1 MNHQDLVNNFIYLME
16 PTGAQKASPKQ
27 ILCVALQGTSIY
39 IFSRAFF
46 PFLGPWTFASWEVVL
61 ALGIFYTDVL
71 LVSVWFSCLSHL
83 QTLNIKPVNVKL
95 GYMYR
100 QSGGIYVCMY
110 VLHYCF
116 IIVVKH
122 FVNVCFR
129 RCYIK
134 RLLWLLILHRQ
145 M

>member
-46 PFLGPWTFASWEVVL
+46 PISWP
-61 ALGIFYTDVL
+61 LGIFYTDVL

-110 VLHYCF
+110 VCMF
-116 IIVVKH
+116 CIIVVKH
-122 FVNVCFR
+122 FVNVCF
-129 RCYIK
+129 
-134 RLLWLLILHRQ
+134 
-145 M
+145 